1 VFSRQSL
8 KRLYIFELYGTMQ
21 LLLLLLLL
29 KPKLSCYGLICSAHV
44 NGSENLVF
52 CRCLD
57 LQWESTSYSVGHL
70 VSQ

>member
-1 VFSRQSL
+1 
-8 KRLYIFELYGTMQ
+8 MQ